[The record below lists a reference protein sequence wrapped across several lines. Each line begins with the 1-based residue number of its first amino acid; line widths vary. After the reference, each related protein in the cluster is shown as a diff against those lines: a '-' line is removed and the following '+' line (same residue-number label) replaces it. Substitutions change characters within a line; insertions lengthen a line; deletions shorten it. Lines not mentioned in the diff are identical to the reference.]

1 MRINDIL
8 GESKPAGKIRKSH
21 KTVSQGAIK
30 MRDTGGY
37 DRTYHLNRIMMAA
50 GMADGKSTKPVDM
63 DSASWYEK
71 YNIVTGKQIGR
82 AHV

>member
-37 DRTYHLNRIMMAA
+37 DRTYHLNRIMRAA
-50 GMADGKSTKPVDM
+50 GAFDGGGERNKSNVVINIDLGG
-63 DSASWYEK
+63 EK
-71 YNIVTGKQIGR
+71 GVVIDGEKVG
-82 AHV
+82 

>member
-37 DRTYHLNRIMMAA
+37 DRTYHLNRIMMAE
-50 GMADGKSTKPVDM
+50 GMDDGK
-63 DSASWYEK
+63 
-71 YNIVTGKQIGR
+71 
-82 AHV
+82 